1 MGLDSFPPD
10 FMAQSN
16 NLTGGKPLRILI
28 NPYADVGHARAIFE
42 LLNKYAEDPMGGGK
56 SLPASTRRDLIP
68 ELRRRPWVVTLLAL
82 VGDEPAGLLIAME
95 GFSTFAARPLMNIHD
110 VAVHPGFRSQ
120 GIGTALF
127 REVEK
132 VSIKRDCCKLT
143 LEVLEGNERA
153 KGLYKRLGFKP
164 YELDPA
170 TGAAQFWEKPIQH

>member
-1 MGLDSFPPD
+1 MSDLHNPRT
-10 FMAQSN
+10 A
-16 NLTGGKPLRILI
+16 KPLRILI

-42 LLNKYAEDPMGGGK
+42 LLDLYARDPMGGSK
-56 SLPASTRRDLIP
+56 ALPDSTRRDLVP

-82 VGDEPAGLLIAME
+82 IGEQPVGLLIAME
-95 GFSTFAARPLMNIHD
+95 GFSTFAAKPLMNIHD
-110 VAVHPGFRSQ
+110 VAVHPDYRSR
-120 GIGTALF
+120 GIGSALF

-153 KGLYKRLGFKP
+153 KGLYRRLGFEP
-164 YELDPA
+164 YQLDPA

>member
-1 MGLDSFPPD
+1 
-10 FMAQSN
+10 MALTN
-16 NLTGGKPLRILI
+16 NFFSGKPLRILI

-42 LLNKYAEDPMGGGK
+42 LLDLYAQDAMGGGK
-56 SLPASTRRDLIP
+56 ALSAATRRDLVP

-82 VGDEPAGLLIAME
+82 IGDEAVGLLIAME

-110 VAVHPGFRSQ
+110 VAVHPDYRSL
-120 GIGTALF
+120 GIGSALF
-127 REVEK
+127 EEVEK

-153 KGLYKRLGFKP
+153 KALYGRLGFKP
-164 YELDPA
+164 YALDPA